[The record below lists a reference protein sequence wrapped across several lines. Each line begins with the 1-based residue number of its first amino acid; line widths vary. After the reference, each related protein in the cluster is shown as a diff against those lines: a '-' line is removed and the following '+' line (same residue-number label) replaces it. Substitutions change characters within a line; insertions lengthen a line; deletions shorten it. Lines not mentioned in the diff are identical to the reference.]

1 MALQQCYLSMKD
13 KDINKG
19 EKTLKRSEL
28 LLMTSFYQHRYNN
41 FQESEKK
48 KGQAKREKQYIY

>member
-1 MALQQCYLSMKD
+1 MKD

-41 FQESEKK
+41 FQESGK
-48 KGQAKREKQYIY
+48 KRERQKGKNNTFIKRHENA